1 MFKMNTSKCCSAQGW
16 GEDSITSVPRS
27 LCRGRALVPVST
39 ERVSQVCPATAS
51 LCLL

>member
-16 GEDSITSVPRS
+16 GEDSIKSVQRS
-27 LCRGRALVPVST
+27 LCRGRALVRVSA
-39 ERVSQVCPATAS
+39 ERVSRVCPAMVS